1 MKETDP
7 VVEDSKYGR
16 EHWFL
21 RQFFC
26 SFDRIITILSNQLI
40 GNPLPCAFGRHWFYQ
55 LDPCSFYFL
64 ETIFSIEYIYIL
76 KNVIDT
82 QFVFFIQFEVIHMYF
97 KIFILCDHV
106 LSYSQVNL
114 FWQFIDFL
122 FYYHK
127 DTINSVHITR
137 KTYFCII
144 CTGNMRKC
152 LNFLFKYMHVAART
166 DFC

>member
-1 MKETDP
+1 MYTQYSVLYGHLEFAVQVWLKKNTIPTKMGKKEKRDQRYRESMKETDP

-82 QFVFFIQFEVIHMYF
+82 QIVFFIQFEVIF
-97 KIFILCDHV
+97 
-106 LSYSQVNL
+106 QNL
-114 FWQFIDFL
+114 HFMW
-122 FYYHK
+122 
-127 DTINSVHITR
+127 S
-137 KTYFCII
+137 CII
-144 CTGNMRKC
+144 I
-152 LNFLFKYMHVAART
+152 
-166 DFC
+166 